1 MQTSSLMPHKFAR
14 GQAIPPEPWRSFLKE
29 LDERLRGRVEL
40 RCLGGF
46 VVAQQYGIGRA
57 TSDIDFLSVVK
68 QQREDDV
75 EAIAGLRSNL
85 HLKYRLNVQYVG
97 VAAPPC
103 DWESRLRPMF
113 PDATWTHL
121 RLFALDPMD
130 LALSKL
136 ERNSER
142 DREDLLGL
150 ARAGLIDAGELKSRY
165 FEEVRPYLLSKHS
178 WHDRS
183 LDLWLEMI
191 APPNE

>member
-1 MQTSSLMPHKFAR
+1 MGHRSAG
-14 GQAIPPEPWRSFLKE
+14 GQAIPSDPWRSFLQE
-29 LDERLRGRVEL
+29 LDELRGRVEL

-46 VVAQQYGIGRA
+46 DVTLQYGIGRA

-68 QQREDDV
+68 QHSEDDV
-75 EAIAGLRSNL
+75 EAIAGLRSSL
-85 HLKYRLNVQYVG
+85 HKKYRLYVQYVG
-97 VAAPPC
+97 VATPPC

-113 PDATWTHL
+113 PDATWKHL

-150 ARAGLIDAGELKSRY
+150 ARTGLIDAGEMRSRY
-165 FEEVRPYLLSKHS
+165 LAEVRPYLPSKHS

-183 LDLWLEMI
+183 LDLWVEMI
-191 APPNE
+191 APPKE